1 MAQLKI
7 NLLGEFQFWRDSVP
21 VPSTS
26 WNTSKGRELLAMLA
40 VHQGQFCSS
49 RQLCKALWPD
59 VDVEKSANNLRGRV
73 AEARRALE
81 PGLAQG
87 RRSRYIVSSLGG
99 YRLAHVP
106 DLDVDLMRF
115 HAAIKRGDEAAEKQ
129 RWSQAIQAFQTASSL
144 YKSDFLP
151 EYALAEWTQSL
162 QRHCLEK
169 LHVLLVS
176 LAQCHEHLDRYDRA
190 LLCWKRAF
198 EQLPSDEQ
206 GALSLMRCQL
216 LLGERQG
223 ALNTFE
229 RCAQRLVALGVEPC
243 GELLAINERVKQS
256 QLPKDTTRHRA
267 WFDARSHLPPG
278 LARPPF
284 VGRLQQLSVLIRSV
298 ATAFEH
304 GGYGVFVVGDPGIG
318 KTRLFEEFLEQLP
331 LYHHNV
337 LVLRGQGI
345 QLDYPSRYHTL
356 ATTFL
361 PLVSTLG
368 QAFFEQLPSSLR
380 EQLEVLWPA
389 LTAEKRLS
397 RAVHHSQTALLQG
410 LIAMARAAIEA
421 GYKLVLM
428 VEDVQWVE
436 PQSLDAIRQF
446 VLATEGW
453 PLFVAFNGE
462 RAVGT
467 LVRSPLDETKWQTRS
482 EFIDLEA
489 LSFEHVEHV
498 LRALSF
504 GSVSVEQ
511 VELLYRECLGNPL
524 YLTALVKNLFDE
536 NVLQLDADGRWQNKK
551 SLATIDW
558 PPAMQATIS
567 RELDALDEPV
577 RRAVTAASALGTN
590 FSAGVLQGVLDVS
603 EERTF
608 SALDSLIALHFVEA
622 TKTGFQFVYPKVRD
636 VIYAGLGE
644 MERRLLHKKAAR
656 TLTKRVEGNTV
667 PVQVKLAY
675 HYEKA
680 RLWACAYDHAKRA
693 LSQALECY
701 YVEEASALLKQV
713 DYLLQKC
720 DFNVEQQQE
729 ENCILQLHKAKLLEL
744 TGDRREQQHVLDLL
758 SDTFES
764 LDVPHLEAHYHDH
777 LATFYVLSGKHE
789 KAVQAARQSLSD
801 WERCQN
807 EEGFATS
814 LQRLGR
820 VHWHGGDYER
830 ALTCYLGAYRS
841 LQRQDNAHEAAY
853 ALDNAGVAARSL
865 GRLLEARD
873 YHRQA
878 LGVFER
884 YKDDF
889 GKGVCYNNLASWHN
903 EAYQPQ
909 ATIKWARAAFAFHHR
924 VGNVRGQGL
933 AFQNMAR
940 AFSLEQKH
948 RHAGRLLRLAERHYR
963 HIDDQP
969 RQTLVHH
976 DRGLNEHRAGHS
988 RAALLQFKR
997 AAQRARTLGMLDR
1010 LCLAQSWQARML
1022 LALGDAPA
1030 ALQHSQDALALLK
1043 QGFLIRPHLVHLHH
1057 AQALLY
1063 TEGDARAVRIH
1074 VVAAYEQLMQRV
1086 GSLPHKKLG
1095 QRYVEKEASH
1105 RLIVVAYER
1114 GNDAL
1119 KGATL

>member
-7 NLLGEFQFWRDSVP
+7 DLLGEFQFWRDGVP

-26 WNTSKGRELLAMLA
+26 WNTSKGRELLAVLA

-59 VDVEKSANNLRGRV
+59 VDVEKSASNLRGRV

-81 PGLAQG
+81 PDLAQG

-106 DLDVDLMRF
+106 DLDVDLNHF
-115 HAAIKRGDEAAEKQ
+115 HAAIKRGDEALGKR
-129 RWSQAIQAFQTASSL
+129 RWSQAIQALQTASAL

-162 QRHCLEK
+162 QRHCKEK
-169 LHVLLVS
+169 LHELFVS

-190 LLCWKRAF
+190 LSCWKRAF

-216 LLGERQG
+216 LLGERQA
-223 ALNTFE
+223 ALSTFE
-229 RCAQRLVALGVEPC
+229 RCAQRLAALGVEPC
-243 GELLAINERVKQS
+243 GELLSMNERVQQT
-256 QLPKDTTRHRA
+256 QLPQDTALHRS
-267 WFDARSHLPPG
+267 WSDAGRYLPPG
-278 LARPPF
+278 LAHPPF
-284 VGRLQQLSVLIRSV
+284 VGRQQPLKTLMRAA
-298 ATAFEH
+298 ATAFDQ
-304 GGYGVFVVGDPGIG
+304 GGYRVFVVGDPGIG
-318 KTRLFEEFLEQLP
+318 KSRLFEEFLEQLTP
-331 LYHHNV
+331 HHHNV
-337 LVLRGQGI
+337 LVLRGQGV

-356 ATTFL
+356 AATFL
-361 PLVSTLG
+361 PLASTLG
-368 QAFFEQLPSSLR
+368 RTFFEQLPSSLR
-380 EQLEVLWPA
+380 EQLEALWPA
-389 LTAEKRLS
+389 HAAEERLP
-397 RAVHHSQTALLQG
+397 RAVQHAQTALLQG
-410 LIAMARAAIEA
+410 LIAMARSAIEA

-428 VEDVQWVE
+428 VEDIQWVE

-446 VLATEGW
+446 VLAAEGW
-453 PLFVAFNGE
+453 PLLVALNGE
-462 RAVGT
+462 RAVET
-467 LVRSPLDETKWQTRS
+467 LVRSPLDTTTWQTRS
-482 EFIDLEA
+482 LSIDLEA

-504 GSVSVEQ
+504 GSVSTEQ

-536 NVLQLDADGRWQNKK
+536 NVLQLDADGRWQNQKP
-551 SLATIDW
+551 LTTIHW
-558 PPAMQATIS
+558 PPAVQAMIS
-567 RELDALDEPV
+567 RELDALDEPA

-590 FSAGVLQGVLDVS
+590 FSAGVLQGVLGVS

-608 SALDSLIALHFVEA
+608 AALDSLIALHFVE
-622 TKTGFQFVYPKVRD
+622 TKKTEFQFVYPKIRE
-636 VIYAGLGE
+636 VIYGGLGE

-656 TLTKRVEGNTV
+656 TLTKRVEGNSV
-667 PVQVKLAY
+667 PVQEKLAY

-680 RLWACAYDHAKRA
+680 QLWAHAYDHAKRA

-720 DFNVEQQQE
+720 NLNVEKKQE
-729 ENCILQLHKAKLLEL
+729 ENFLLQLYQAKYLEL
-744 TGDRREQQHVLDLL
+744 TGDRRGQQHVLDTL
-758 SDTFES
+758 SDTLES
-764 LDVPHLEAHYHDH
+764 LDVPHLEAHYHDQ
-777 LATFYVLSGKHE
+777 LATFYVLNGEHE

-801 WERCQN
+801 WQRCQN

-820 VHWHGGDYER
+820 VHWHGGDYQR

-841 LQRQDNAHEAAY
+841 LQRQGNAHEAAY
-853 ALDNAGVAARSL
+853 ALDNVGVAARSL
-865 GRLLEARD
+865 GRLLEARN

-909 ATIKWARAAFAFHHR
+909 AAIKWARAAFAFHHR

-933 AFQNMAR
+933 AFQNMAC

-948 RHAGRLLRLAERHYR
+948 RHASRLLRLAERHYR

-997 AAQRARTLGMLDR
+997 AAQRARALGMVGV

-1030 ALQHSQDALALLK
+1030 ALQRSQDALALLK
-1043 QGFLIRPHLVHLHH
+1043 QGFLTRPHLVHLHH

-1063 TEGDARAVRIH
+1063 TDGDARAVRLH
-1074 VVAAYEQLMQRV
+1074 VVAAYEQLMQRA

-1095 QRYVEKEASH
+1095 QRYIEKEASH
-1105 RLIVVAYER
+1105 RLIVVAYEK

-1119 KGATL
+1119 KEVTL